1 MLRKF
6 KLLGVIALLAITV
19 ATVSSCGKD
28 KKIVGKWK
36 ITSATGS
43 FSYDKGETWTF
54 KDNGKCVI
62 VIDNEPYDGEW
73 SVSKDNLT
81 IDIEE
86 DEFTINGDFSIDE
99 LKSSSMSL
107 SGEWVAKIDYD
118 YYYYKS
124 SSKETERIRGS
135 YEFEKK

>member
-36 ITSATGS
+36 ITSATGD
-43 FSYDKGETWTF
+43 FYYDKGERWTF

-62 VIDNEPYDGEW
+62 VIENHTYDGEW

-107 SGEWVAKIDYD
+107 SGEWTAKIDDD
-118 YYYYKS
+118 YNFKS
-124 SSKETERIRGS
+124 SSKYTERIRGS